1 MYRTREEQGICHRQ
15 ICCKL
20 FHLYGYTT
28 LTGIIV
34 LAMLVTFVTFVSYH
48 YHIHILWFLLSE
60 GKDSYCW
67 GVDWDW
73 VVWRTQ
79 TLPCSQALLDIS
91 ILSDNLS
98 RFLFDCMDLLAKIV
112 FSCVISCSMLA
123 MFQQIYQNSK
133 SPLRIYFYFINSF
146 LIDDG
151 KLLVGGWDQF
161 TLPFVVLWMEENPHC
176 SVCS

>member
-60 GKDSYCW
+60 GKDSYCR
-67 GVDWDW
+67 GVDWD
-73 VVWRTQ
+73 RG
-79 TLPCSQALLDIS
+79 ALLDIS
-91 ILSDNLS
+91 ILSDDLS
-98 RFLFDCMDLLAKIV
+98 RFLFDWMDLPA
-112 FSCVISCSMLA
+112 
-123 MFQQIYQNSK
+123 
-133 SPLRIYFYFINSF
+133 
-146 LIDDG
+146 
-151 KLLVGGWDQF
+151 
-161 TLPFVVLWMEENPHC
+161 
-176 SVCS
+176 